1 MTMAVFAR
9 AFASKV
15 PATVQMGKERI
26 AIIQK

>member
-1 MTMAVFAR
+1 MLILTPKA